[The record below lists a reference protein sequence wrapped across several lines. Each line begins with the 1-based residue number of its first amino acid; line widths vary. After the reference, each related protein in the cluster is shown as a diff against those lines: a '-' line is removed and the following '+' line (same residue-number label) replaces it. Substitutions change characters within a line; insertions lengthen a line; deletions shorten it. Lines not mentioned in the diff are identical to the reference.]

1 MLELERV
8 GVDDNFFELGGHS
21 LLATQIVSRI
31 RETLQV
37 DLALRD
43 LFEAPTV
50 AGLVE
55 RITDRLGD
63 GLAPR
68 GAPIERHG
76 HGGPARLSFSQE
88 RMWFLNRLAPESA
101 AYNVPAAVRIRGP
114 LNLDALVAALRDVV
128 RRHELLGAVFPMM
141 DGRPVQVVT
150 GEQVSMPLVDLQG
163 EPAASR
169 EARARDILREE
180 SRRSFD
186 LIRGPVFRM
195 LVVRLAAADHILL
208 LNMHHIVT
216 DHWSFGVLSREL
228 ISLYSAHCA
237 GEPPSLSS
245 LPIQFA
251 DYAAWQ
257 REWLT
262 GPVLADQLA
271 YWRRHLGG
279 ALPILELPADR
290 TRPAAPSYEGGWEA
304 RRLASTL
311 VTAVETLSHQEHA
324 TVFMSLMAAFTALLA
339 RYSGRGDVLVGV
351 PIANRNHLAS
361 EALIGNLVNTL
372 PIRTDVS
379 GDPTFRELL
388 RSVRSTLLDAYAH
401 QDMPF
406 DRLILELQPERY
418 ASHTPLVNVLVN
430 LLNAPMPRR
439 RLAELAWEPF
449 PFDRGAAQFDLSLT
463 VDWRREGQLYLE
475 YSSDVFERTSA
486 RRILDHFSTL
496 LHAAVADPDCRLS
509 ELSMLT
515 PAEREQLVVTWNRH
529 GAPDPP
535 AASIHGLF
543 EAQADRTPDAVAV
556 IGPDDTLTYR
566 MLEGRANK
574 LARHLRALGV
584 GLETP
589 VGVCFGRSAMTL
601 VALLGVLKAGGAF
614 LSLDPSYPAERLAFM
629 MEDSCAPVLIT
640 DAQHAPALM
649 RPGVRVV
656 LLDREWPTIERQSQR
671 RLADA
676 IGGDHLAYVIYTSG
690 STGTPKGV
698 LGLHRGA
705 VNRFNWMWRTYP
717 FQSGEVCCQK
727 TFDQLRRFDL
737 GDLRPPAPGR
747 ARRGDPRSGG
757 PRAAP
762 ADRDARRAPC
772 DANRPGPVSAE
783 SHARK
788 PGRSGRSPSASQAVG
803 VEWRGPR
810 P

>member
-1 MLELERV
+1 M
-8 GVDDNFFELGGHS
+8 
-21 LLATQIVSRI
+21 
-31 RETLQV
+31 
-37 DLALRD
+37 
-43 LFEAPTV
+43 
-50 AGLVE
+50 
-55 RITDRLGD
+55 
-63 GLAPR
+63 
-68 GAPIERHG
+68 
-76 HGGPARLSFSQE
+76 
-88 RMWFLNRLAPESA
+88 
-101 AYNVPAAVRIRGP
+101 
-114 LNLDALVAALRDVV
+114 
-128 RRHELLGAVFPMM
+128 
-141 DGRPVQVVT
+141 
-150 GEQVSMPLVDLQG
+150 
-163 EPAASR
+163 
-169 EARARDILREE
+169 
-180 SRRSFD
+180 
-186 LIRGPVFRM
+186 
-195 LVVRLAAADHILL
+195 
-208 LNMHHIVT
+208 
-216 DHWSFGVLSREL
+216 
-228 ISLYSAHCA
+228 
-237 GEPPSLSS
+237 
-245 LPIQFA
+245 
-251 DYAAWQ
+251 
-257 REWLT
+257 
-262 GPVLADQLA
+262 
-271 YWRRHLGG
+271 
-279 ALPILELPADR
+279 
-290 TRPAAPSYEGGWEA
+290 
-304 RRLASTL
+304 
-311 VTAVETLSHQEHA
+311 
-324 TVFMSLMAAFTALLA
+324 
-339 RYSGRGDVLVGV
+339 

-361 EALIGNLVNTL
+361 EDLIGNLVNTL

-406 DRLILELQPERY
+406 DRLVLELQPERY

-486 RRILDHFSTL
+486 RRMLDHFSTL

-556 IGPDDTLTYR
+556 MGPDDTLTYR
-566 MLEGRANK
+566 MLEGRANQ

-727 TFDQLRRFDL
+727 TSTSFVDSIWEIFGPLLRGVPAVVIPDQVVREPRRLIEVLAEHRVTRIALVPSLLRAMLESQADLGARLPHLRLWVSSGEVLDPDLARRFRQCVPSAVLLNLYGCSEAAGDSTFHEVTDADARAAVPIGRPIDHTEIYILDDHRRPVNVGVIGELHIGGRGLARGYLNRPELTAERFVANPFGDRAGERMYKTGDRARYRSDGTIEYLGRVDSQVKIRGFRIELHEIESALAAHPDVARAIAVTRKDNAADQRVVGYVVPKNGARPRDILEFVRRWLPGYMVPSALVFVEALPLTPTGKVDRRALPAPEALRRDAADRPRTAIEAALAEVWARLLERREVGIHDNFFDL
-737 GDLRPPAPGR
+737 GGHSLLAAQLVDRIEEAFLITLPLRSLFDAPTV
-747 ARRGDPRSGG
+747 ARLAALIEALPLTAS
-757 PRAAP
+757 AAP
-762 ADRDARRAPC
+762 FRTDEDRI
-772 DANRPGPVSAE
+772 E
-783 SHARK
+783 I
-788 PGRSGRSPSASQAVG
+788 
-803 VEWRGPR
+803 EL
-810 P
+810 